1 MDTKEPVRS
10 EPSRRLLLAGALPA
24 AAGALGV
31 VGLTA
36 GPASAETKSPVPRRR
51 PLSPSPSPSPV
62 LKEKTRAKFPADL
75 ETAGVAELA
84 GLLDSGRITSVQLTR
99 EYLRRIGAL
108 DVQGPGL
115 NTVRSLNPNALKE
128 AGEADAR
135 RRRSRHN
142 SPLLGIPVLLKDNI
156 DAVGMPTTAG
166 SVALK
171 DSHPDKDAPLVALLR
186 SAGAVILGKANLTE
200 FANYLTNGMP
210 GGYSS
215 LGGQVLNVYDV
226 SQTPSGSSAGPG
238 AAASVGLATLTIGT
252 ETSGSILSPAAANS
266 DVGVKPTVGLISR
279 TGIVPIA
286 ASQDTAGPLVR
297 TVADA
302 AALLTV
308 VTGEDPEDSATAANP
323 LVGHDFSR
331 DLSPTALRGARI
343 GVVASQVPAAGTDN
357 RTLWDAALAV
367 LTARGATLVSVT
379 LSTSSS
385 IPGGSSVLSYEFKR
399 DLNTYLARLP
409 RNAPA
414 KTLAD
419 VVAYNNAHSGRA
431 LKFGQVLATA
441 SQAMDL
447 SPGSADSAKYLADR
461 AQDLADSKDRIDAL
475 MADQNLTTLLFANSG
490 SAGIGA
496 KAGYPSVSVPAGYQA
511 ANRRPFNIAFLGKAW
526 SEPVLL
532 GYAYDYEQASQ
543 LRQPPSAL
551 NPSLFDNVG
560 L

>member
-1 MDTKEPVRS
+1 MAIVKVWIKSPREPEIDTNEPARS
-10 EPSRRLLLAGALPA
+10 APTRRTILGGALPA
-24 AAGALGV
+24 AAGALAV
-31 VGLTA
+31 VGVTA
-36 GPASAETKSPVPRRR
+36 GQAQAAAPSPASKSK
-51 PLSPSPSPSPV
+51 S
-62 LKEKTRAKFPADL
+62 KFPADL
-75 ETAGVAELA
+75 ETATVAELTV
-84 GLLDSGRITSVQLTR
+84 LLNSGRITSVQLTQ
-99 EYLRRIGAL
+99 EYLRRIEAL
-108 DVQGPGL
+108 DVQGPAL
-115 NTVRSLNPNALKE
+115 NAVRCVNPGALKE
-128 AGEADAR
+128 AKEADIR
-135 RRRSRHN
+135 RKRGGHN

-171 DSHPDKDAPLVALLR
+171 DSRPDRDAPLVTLLR

-210 GGYSS
+210 GGFSS
-215 LGGQVLNVYDV
+215 LGGQVLNAYDA

-238 AAASVGLATLTIGT
+238 AAASVGLATLAIGT

-308 VTGEDPEDSATAANP
+308 ITGKDHEDQATAANP
-323 LVGHDFSR
+323 LVGHDFSK
-331 DLSPTALRGARI
+331 DLSTTALQGARI
-343 GVVASQVPAAGTDN
+343 GVVASQVPSAGTDN

-367 LTARGATLVSVT
+367 LVARGATLVDVV

-385 IPGGSSVLSYEFKR
+385 IPGGSSVLTYEFKR

-409 RNAPA
+409 KNAPA

-419 VVAYNNAHSGRA
+419 IVAYNNANSGRA
-431 LKFGQVLATA
+431 LKFGQLLATA
-441 SQAMDL
+441 SQAVDL
-447 SPGSADSAKYLADR
+447 GSGSADTAKYLADR
-461 AQDLADSKDRIDAL
+461 AQDLKDSKERIDGL
-475 MADQNLTTLLFANSG
+475 LADQDLTALLFANSG

-511 ANRRPFNIAFLGKAW
+511 ANRRPFNIAFLGRAW

-532 GYAYDYEQASQ
+532 GYAYDYEQASL
-543 LRQPPSAL
+543 LRRPPSVV
-551 NPSLFDNVG
+551 NPSLFDSAA